1 MATIQTTLQQAM
13 QIDGA
18 IGVCVVDSKSGMV
31 LGKEGGGN
39 LNLEV
44 AAAGNTEVL
53 RAKLKAASS
62 LKLKDSIEDIL
73 ITLSSQYHLIRPI
86 ANNPTLFIYL
96 ALSKQQANLAM
107 ARYKLEQIEA
117 ELAV

>member
-1 MATIQTTLQQAM
+1 MASVQTALSSAM
-13 QIDGA
+13 QIEGA

-39 LNLEV
+39 LNLDV

-53 RAKLKAASS
+53 RAKLKAANS

-73 ITLSSQYHLIRPI
+73 ITLSSQYHLIRPVS
-86 ANNPTLFIYL
+86 NNPTLFIYL
-96 ALSKQQANLAM
+96 ALNKAQANLAM
-107 ARYKLEQIEA
+107 ARYKLEQIESD
-117 ELAV
+117 LAV